1 MLASWLLRKRLETG
15 SITAALA
22 TADILCYSKH
32 SRICHYFKIPTRR
45 YGRFLTAMNNV
56 SDISGSEVTKNDRK
70 VEGTDLNKILS
81 IAEYCYL
88 KTKQKQNTTPGKLIS

>member
-1 MLASWLLRKRLETG
+1 MK
-15 SITAALA
+15 
-22 TADILCYSKH
+22 
-32 SRICHYFKIPTRR
+32 
-45 YGRFLTAMNNV
+45 NV